1 MAGVLLK
8 DHFPSTDD
16 MKGYACIHSDSQQV
30 SDKLKIFLFS
40 IRGARKTRER
50 HRGKAGTHA
59 AHGKQ
64 KVPRALLS
72 SAGLEAPVHG
82 EHVTTAAHVS
92 REQLANRASGTKSL

>member
-16 MKGYACIHSDSQQV
+16 IKGYACIPSDSQQV
-30 SDKLKIFLFS
+30 SVKFKIFLFS
-40 IRGARKTRER
+40 IRAVRKMREW
-50 HRGKAGTHA
+50 HQGKAGTQA

-72 SAGLEAPVHG
+72 NAGPEAPVHG
-82 EHVTTAAHVS
+82 EQVTTVADVP
-92 REQLANRASGTKSL
+92 